1 MEKTTIA
8 KTISLK
14 KQLVKDIEELSKK
27 ENRTF
32 SNMAETLMLIGFKK
46 IKSQL
51 N

>member
-14 KQLVKDIEELSKK
+14 KQLVKDIETLSEK

-32 SNMAETLMLIGFKK
+32 SNMAETLMLIGLKK
-46 IKSQL
+46 SKLQI
-51 N
+51 